1 MESSG
6 ALKQGGH
13 WRPLLSVY
21 QAAGLID
28 GRRAERLIEIV
39 ATAARVNAAL
49 LENQNLSGP
58 TCAGLYCDSIRK
70 SAGILIMLPLMF
82 NGR

>member
-58 TCAGLYCDSIRK
+58 APG
-70 SAGILIMLPLMF
+70 SAARL
-82 NGR
+82 